1 MEMKE
6 FKKTWKIFGNIGA
19 FIEFN
24 GGAIW
29 VSKYSQILHNM
40 LIIRDYNG
48 EPLGAIK
55 IEKIKNVSRYT
66 KIAVLDTGNV
76 WDLVDF
82 TVEGGYV

>member
-1 MEMKE
+1 MEKE
-6 FKKTWKIFGNIGA
+6 EFEKTWKVFGKIGA

-29 VSKYSQILHNM
+29 ASKYSQILHNM

-55 IEKIKNVSRYT
+55 IDKIKNVSRYT
-66 KIAVLDTGNV
+66 KIAVLDVGIK

>member
-1 MEMKE
+1 MEKEE
-6 FKKTWKIFGNIGA
+6 FKKTWEVFGKIGA

-24 GGAIW
+24 GGTIW
-29 VSKYSQILHNM
+29 ATKYSQILHNI

-66 KIAVLDTGNV
+66 KIAVLDTGIV

-82 TVEGGYV
+82 TAEGGYV